1 MNTYSSSPAPGQT
14 EETATQFESDLA
26 KADTVRATA
35 LSGLQK
41 LRVSRANYAQREQI
55 RLAAKLGED
64 DPDVIRLK
72 DEVAAD
78 QHFGSALGAEVD
90 RVSAPAPVVNERDWA
105 LHGFVRNQELQGQP
119 KQTIAL
125 FDRSNRW
132 IESLGH
138 TCTDDRGYFQ
148 LCYVSGKEVALEQ
161 GRELFVHV
169 SDPKQQEVYR
179 DKKPMVVVLGEV
191 KYREIIIDGETTV
204 CSPPSSPQKPGA
216 STVPSPK
223 PAKKTGP
230 AKKATK
236 SKKA

>member
-1 MNTYSSSPAPGQT
+1 MNTYASTPAPGRT
-14 EETATQFESDLA
+14 EENAAQFESDLG

-41 LRVSRANYAQREQI
+41 LRVSRANYAQREQM
-55 RLAAKLGED
+55 RLAAKLGENH
-64 DPDVIRLK
+64 PDVIRLK
-72 DEVAAD
+72 DEMAAD

-90 RVSAPAPVVNERDWA
+90 RVSAAAPVVNEQGWA

-119 KQTIAL
+119 KLTVAL

-148 LCYVSGKEVALEQ
+148 LCFVPGKEVALEQ
-161 GRELFVHV
+161 GRELFVHI
-169 SDPKQQEVYR
+169 SDPKQKELYR
-179 DKKPMVVVLGEV
+179 DKKPMLVVLGEV
-191 KYREIIIDGETTV
+191 KYREIIMDGERTV

-216 STVPSPK
+216 STVSSPK

-230 AKKATK
+230 AKKAPK
-236 SKKA
+236 NKKA